1 MCTHSLSADVTSLRP
16 LIAETT
22 ALRQTVDHLARLN
35 AANEAEAQ
43 QLIAQNSELVGH
55 GNKDQKIRHVAALR
69 EELVESRKV
78 SAT

>member
-1 MCTHSLSADVTSLRP
+1 MSADVTSLRP